1 MALDTSVKNLVF
13 DLGGVILDLSVDKTL
28 QAVAELSNLDKKE
41 VTQRYIQG
49 EGFLLYE
56 KGLISEEEFRDF
68 VRKTYAVKA
77 SDEAVDKAWNAM
89 LVGLPMGKLELLQR
103 LMKTYNVFLLSNTN
117 TIHLRYIN
125 EVMLPPV
132 AGVNSLDPY
141 FHRTYYSHLM
151 NKRKPD
157 ADIFLQVLEENN
169 LKAAESLFLDDN
181 LQNVEGARAV
191 GMQAVHVVT
200 PDFVIDYFHA

>member
-1 MALDTSVKNLVF
+1 VALDTSVKNLVF

-41 VTQRYIQG
+41 VTNRYIKG

-56 KGLISEEEFRDF
+56 KGLITEEEFRDF
-68 VRKTYAVKA
+68 VRRTYAVKA
-77 SDEAVDKAWNAM
+77 TDEAVDKAWNAM
-89 LVGLPMGKLELLQR
+89 LLGLPIIKLELLQR
-103 LMKTYNVFLLSNTN
+103 LMNEYQVYLLSNTN

-132 AGVNSLDPY
+132 AGVSSLDPY
-141 FHRTYYSHLM
+141 FHGTYYSHLM

-157 ADIFLQVLEENN
+157 ADIFLQVMEENN
-169 LKAAESLFLDDN
+169 LKASETLFLDDN
-181 LQNVEGARAV
+181 VQNVEGARAV
-191 GMQAVHVVT
+191 GMQAIHVNT